1 MRKKS
6 HVLLGSCLAKHL
18 DSRELKFHK
27 KTFIWGNVLPDFRPS
42 FVTVRHEYHVNFD
55 MVCDMI
61 RNLTEE
67 CYFLERYTSKY
78 WRTLGEVSHYVA
90 DYFVFPHNAH
100 YNGNIVDHTLYE
112 GDLMKQLRTYIR
124 SGMAKEHLQN
134 DISKEVVFEDF
145 EDIISFIKKEH
156 DKYAMK
162 DSCVEEDIQ
171 YIVSMCYQV
180 TQGVIQVMEAKF
192 AAQPEVVF
200 A

>member
-27 KTFIWGNVLPDFRPS
+27 KSFIWGNVLPDFRPS

-61 RNLTEE
+61 RKLTEE
-67 CYFLERYTSKY
+67 CYFLDRYTSKY

-124 SGMAKEHLQN
+124 SGVAKEQLQKE
-134 DISKEVVFEDF
+134 ISKEVVFEDF

-171 YIVSMCYQV
+171 YIMSMCYRV